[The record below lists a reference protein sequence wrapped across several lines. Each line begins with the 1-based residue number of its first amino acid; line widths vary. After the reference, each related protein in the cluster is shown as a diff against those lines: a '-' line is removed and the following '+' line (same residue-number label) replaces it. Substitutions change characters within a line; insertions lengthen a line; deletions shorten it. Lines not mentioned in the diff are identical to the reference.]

1 MTFVVIFIFVAGLYY
16 WFITERQIKEL
27 KNHSSTNNK
36 EPNDNTDV
44 NINNVEIDTNENNSE
59 DDGIYDQ
66 STRHAQNVIAAALS
80 KEAPTPAATLTSE
93 SSTTTA
99 PAPAPTSTPTLT
111 TPSQTTISSSFDE
124 QQWNSVVSEN
134 ISTIKNIIELYQKQ
148 NNTIVEQEFEFE
160 PNTARKIAWTKI
172 LNNGLPIAAKATRLY
187 QAYDQAVSSIKQ
199 AIVRRQIIQS
209 SKNSDNTKAGD
220 PGYYIKQ
227 RHSYKSLNYEASKIL
242 SIYDEFRELN
252 RAGKKLVIEIDST
265 TKITTKQG
273 YNVPELV
280 CQLNN
285 DLSKISEFY
294 KEKYINKLKYEELY
308 DLSQDWPEL
317 DSDSPSGIYY
327 FFKETSYYQK
337 YTEQIISNNTTDR
350 MQLCHNEWI
359 KLINECNQFLD
370 KANDL
375 RLELML
381 ETKSCGRSIKY
392 NYDDSDHPL
401 TLETLL
407 SAEEEL
413 EQLYNTFNKFEYTS
427 EPAELC
433 LCKINALMGIQD
445 KLEPNSDIPNGETVQ
460 KTIDDLKA
468 ISSFASTTVPN
479 INDQIAE
486 LRLKFF
492 ILNFTLK

>member
-1 MTFVVIFIFVAGLYY
+1 MMFVVVLIFIAGLFY
-16 WFITERQIKEL
+16 WFITEAKIKKPE
-27 KNHSSTNNK
+27 NTPSTNNK

-44 NINNVEIDTNENNSE
+44 NINDVEIDTNKNTSE

-80 KEAPTPAATLTSE
+80 KESPTPAATLTSE

-99 PAPAPTSTPTLT
+99 PISTPTLT

-134 ISTIKNIIELYQKQ
+134 ISTIKNIIESYQKQ
-148 NNTIVEQEFEFE
+148 NDTIVEQEFEFE

-172 LNNGLPIAAKATRLY
+172 LNNGLPIVAKATCLY

-199 AIVRRQIIQS
+199 AIVHQQIIQS
-209 SKNSDNTKAGD
+209 AKSSDNKKASD
-220 PGYYIKQ
+220 PSYYIKQ
-227 RHSYKSLNYEASKIL
+227 RQSYKSLNYEASKIL
-242 SIYDEFRELN
+242 SIYDEFRKLK
-252 RAGKKLVIEIDST
+252 RASKNLMLEISSSSE
-265 TKITTKQG
+265 ITTRQG

-280 CQLNN
+280 RQLNN

-308 DLSQDWPEL
+308 DLSQDWSDL
-317 DSDSPSGIYY
+317 SSDSPTGTYY
-327 FFKETSYYQK
+327 FFEETSYYQK

-381 ETKSCGRSIKY
+381 EAKSCGRSIKY

-445 KLEPNSDIPNGETVQ
+445 KLEPNSDIPNRATVQ
-460 KTIDDLKA
+460 KTIDNLKA

-479 INDQIAE
+479 INDQITE
-486 LRLKFF
+486 MRLKFF
-492 ILNFTLK
+492 MLKSTLK